1 MQFWILVLALTLGA
15 YNAHAQ
21 RVYAPEITGPGHVKY
36 ENETLV
42 FVLSPDKIEKIET
55 SEYQVHIQMTQAAR
69 EYFYTLTKLNVGKK
83 MIIKSGGGETIQE
96 AIIQKPIDSGII
108 ISRPIKDSRAELA
121 RFLKRIV
128 TGQEPI
134 EIKPRDIYVEEKFYE
149 KNRKIY
155 DTGEAK
161 GEIINQLEDK
171 LENKDKE
178 IMELRKQLL
187 EIEDYNR
194 KLQNG
199 ELEVYVEDVSETVTE

>member
-1 MQFWILVLALTLGA
+1 MIIGA
-15 YNAHAQ
+15 TTAHAQ

-42 FVLSPDKIEKIET
+42 FVLSPDKIDKIET
-55 SEYQVHIQMTQAAR
+55 SEHQVHIQMTQAAR
-69 EYFYTLTKLNVGKK
+69 EYFYTLTKLNIGKK
-83 MIIKSGGGETIQE
+83 MVIKSGGGETIQE
-96 AIIQKPIDSGII
+96 AVIHKPIDSGII
-108 ISRPIKDSRAELA
+108 ISKPIKDSRAELA

-128 TGQEPI
+128 TGKEPI
-134 EIKPRDIYVEEKFYE
+134 EIKPRDVYIEEKFYQ

-155 DTGEAK
+155 DTQEAK
-161 GEIINQLEDK
+161 GEIINQLEGK

-194 KLQNG
+194 KLKSG
-199 ELEVYVEDVSETVTE
+199 EFDEMVEPSSVQ

>member
-134 EIKPRDIYVEEKFYE
+134 EIKPRDIYVEENY
-149 KNRKIY
+149 NGSIH
-155 DTGEAK
+155 T
-161 GEIINQLEDK
+161 NQLTRRGQAPTMQC
-171 LENKDKE
+171 LERAQGSQWHIDMKTNFTFS
-178 IMELRKQLL
+178 L
-187 EIEDYNR
+187 
-194 KLQNG
+194 
-199 ELEVYVEDVSETVTE
+199 